1 MSSRTLLAAALALA
15 LGGVNGDDLP
25 MPPPVFPTPQAETP
39 VGGTPNG
46 YVAWVTGLS
55 AGDTVTAT
63 MWFKGASN
71 GVDDDGKGK
80 IWGQYTSNDDITAY
94 ENSAPGPSAYAGE
107 GGVWTQSSHTW
118 TIDAGRTALVIEAR
132 MYSDGS
138 NNILLGDDLTVST
151 NNDGAKITLAGGTNE
166 PDCKACAKQGDCTT
180 GEICEVGPSRR
191 RLRFG
196 LHQDGC
202 CRVPVAV

>member
-80 IWGQYTSNDDITAY
+80 IWGQYTSPPTTTSPRMRIPRPVP
-94 ENSAPGPSAYAGE
+94 APMPAKAASGPNHPTPGLSTQ
-107 GGVWTQSSHTW
+107 GG
-118 TIDAGRTALVIEAR
+118 
-132 MYSDGS
+132 
-138 NNILLGDDLTVST
+138 
-151 NNDGAKITLAGGTNE
+151 
-166 PDCKACAKQGDCTT
+166 P
-180 GEICEVGPSRR
+180 PS
-191 RLRFG
+191 
-196 LHQDGC
+196 
-202 CRVPVAV
+202 